1 MLSDEY
7 FQRLLERMK
16 KIWKIIRTRSTS
28 LNFTFVIQ
36 TNDDLCHTSLI
47 FRSIIT
53 FICRVFEGQTKG
65 QEEYCL
71 LAEACHFSFWVE
83 KLLWHLATSSISLQV
98 KEFLAWK
105 AMKQKKSSF
114 FSKKVR
120 LLLTVFLYLFE
131 CLVQFLISLSLLMSV
146 YSFSLTLSLFVF
158 AHALRLKNVIVYI

>member
-1 MLSDEY
+1 MPY
-7 FQRLLERMK
+7 FSNISFYYNIHLPSFWRANE
-16 KIWKIIRTRSTS
+16 RTRGILSACGS
-28 LNFTFVIQ
+28 P
-36 TNDDLCHTSLI
+36 
-47 FRSIIT
+47 
-53 FICRVFEGQTKG
+53 
-65 QEEYCL
+65 
-71 LAEACHFSFWVE
+71 CHFSFWVE

-105 AMKQKKSSF
+105 AMKQKKASF